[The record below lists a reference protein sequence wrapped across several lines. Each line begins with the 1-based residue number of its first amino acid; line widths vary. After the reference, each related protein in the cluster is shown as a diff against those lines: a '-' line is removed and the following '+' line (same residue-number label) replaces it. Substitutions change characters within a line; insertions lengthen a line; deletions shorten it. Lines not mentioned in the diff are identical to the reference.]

1 MRNSADVML
10 AKCFLDAWG
19 NNENAWDYYTSEAI
33 PFKPETLA
41 AAKKEVDEFCKKV
54 EEQYARNCGYAGTCK
69 IITIN
74 DPEYPA
80 WLAETSFAPVC
91 LITIGDID
99 VLGADKNIMTRNI
112 TIFMESCK
120 TAFSVAQKLKGQ
132 NVSVWW
138 PTYNPEHTFGMPY
151 ARVLTTKEHG
161 VLEDGILYGEIYMG
175 KVDLHRFM
183 SELSHICIATEENI
197 EDYNNEFFEAER
209 GFSHL
214 YPHIR
219 LAIPGNAGSHT
230 NTMIKRWG
238 WQLCDCMGDIRQ
250 AINDQKKEGF
260 GNEE

>member
-19 NNENAWDYYTSEAI
+19 NNADAWDYYISEKI
-33 PFKPETLA
+33 PFSPETMA
-41 AAKKEVDEFCKKV
+41 TAKEKVDSFCKKV
-54 EEQYARNCGYAGTCK
+54 EEQYSKNTRCVGTCK

-74 DPEYPA
+74 DPEYPQ
-80 WLAETSFAPVC
+80 WLAETTFAPVC

-99 VLGADKNIMTRNI
+99 VLGADKNIMTRGI
-112 TIFMESCK
+112 TIFMESGK
-120 TAFSVAQKLKGQ
+120 KAFSVAQRLNGQ
-132 NVSVWW
+132 DVSVWW
-138 PTYNPEHTFGMPY
+138 PEYNPSNTFGMPY
-151 ARVLTTKEHG
+151 ARIVTRK
-161 VLEDGILYGEIYMG
+161 DGATSYGEIYMS

-183 SELSHICIATEENI
+183 SELSHIFIATEETI

-214 YPHIR
+214 YPHIC

-238 WQLCDCMGDIRQ
+238 WELCDCMDDIRY
-250 AINDQKKEGF
+250 AIERQKKEGY
-260 GNEE
+260 GSEE